1 MSVKPEK
8 RVADGPIWVTGAGGL
23 LGSALLRSGAAG
35 QGRVHLDVT
44 DTDAVER
51 MIGTH
56 RPRAVIH
63 CAAFTHVDACGPEHW
78 AVNVTA
84 AETLAARV
92 PTWLVSSNY
101 VFDGP
106 GPHSPSSPR
115 CPCLRYGVQ
124 KAAAEDAV
132 LAHGGHVVRT
142 GWLFGPGGTN
152 FPSRLPELLAAGP
165 VQALESWPVQ
175 PTWADDLAA
184 YLMTLPKGVTHAVG
198 GEQTTWADFSR
209 ALAVKM
215 GLPADRVLGVSK
227 VKSMGPRPQDA
238 RLLGHALPGWPQRI
252 DPLLEASRRLGE
264 DSA

>member
-1 MSVKPEK
+1 M
-8 RVADGPIWVTGAGGL
+8 RIGAE
-23 LGSALLRSGAAG
+23 G
-35 QGRVHLDVT
+35 QGRLDVT
-44 DTDAVER
+44 DTEAVER

-63 CAAFTHVDACGPEHW
+63 CAAFTRVDACGPEHW
-78 AVNVTA
+78 EVNVA
-84 AETLAARV
+84 AALTLARRV

-115 CPCLRYGVQ
+115 SPAMRYGIQ

-142 GWLFGPGGTN
+142 GWLFGPQGGN

-165 VQALESWPVQ
+165 VQALEHWPVQ

-184 YLMTLPKGVTHAVG
+184 YLVTLPQGVGHAIG
-198 GEQTTWADFSR
+198 GEQTTWANFAR
-209 ALAVKM
+209 ACAAKM
-215 GLPADRVLGVSK
+215 GLPADRVIGVSE
-227 VKSMGPRPQDA
+227 VRGMGPRPQDA
-238 RLLGHALPGWPQRI
+238 RLAGHMLPGWTQR
-252 DPLLEASRRLGE
+252 LEALIGAPDEPGSP
-264 DSA
+264 A